1 MDNKLSEVM
10 NSTMGSI
17 KDLVA
22 VNNIV
27 GEPINTPDG
36 LTLVPVSKLS
46 FAFGG
51 GGGDYPANTNRAA
64 FGAGSAAGVKIEP
77 IGFLVIKEGSV
88 RMLNVTPP
96 AKTSFDRA
104 IDMVPEVLDRV
115 EQIADKKKG
124 LKTEI

>member
-36 LTLVPVSKLS
+36 ITLVPVSKLS

-51 GGGDYPANTNRAA
+51 GGGDYPANTNRSV

-77 IGFLVIKEGSV
+77 IGFLVIKDGSV
-88 RMLNVTPP
+88 RMLNVAPQ

-115 EQIADKKKG
+115 EKITDRKKD
-124 LKTEI
+124 